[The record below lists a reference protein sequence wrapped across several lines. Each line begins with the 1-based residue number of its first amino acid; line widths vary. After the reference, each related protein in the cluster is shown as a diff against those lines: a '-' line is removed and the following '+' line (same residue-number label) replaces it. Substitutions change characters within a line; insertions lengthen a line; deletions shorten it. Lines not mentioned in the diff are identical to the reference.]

1 VHFSTRIDTVELL
14 ESEARVTIS
23 GPDGSRTV
31 GGPYLIG
38 ADGGRSTVR
47 KALEID
53 FEGCTFP
60 ERFLALTT
68 PYDFTADQDVCFRNY
83 IADPGAWTNL
93 FKVAGDD
100 GSGLWH
106 AVFPTLPGET
116 DERVLADLLELL
128 RWSRCNGWRDGLA
141 ATSMSVTLVPTA
153 LAGATL
159 VLG

>member
-1 VHFSTRIDTVELL
+1 
-14 ESEARVTIS
+14 
-23 GPDGSRTV
+23 V

-38 ADGGRSTVR
+38 ADGRRSTVR

-53 FEGCTFP
+53 FEGYTFP

-68 PYDFTADQDVCFRNY
+68 PYDFTADHDVCFGNY
-83 IADPGAWTNL
+83 IADPEAWTNL

-100 GSGLWH
+100 ASGLWH

-116 DERVLADLLELL
+116 DEQVLAD
-128 RWSRCNGWRDGLA
+128 CIGIATMVPVTGWRDGLA